1 MQWDD
6 KYDGDK
12 LWTNNDCE
20 SVNNVLKIKTDQ
32 KPAHLVDLVNHLH
45 YVVRL
50 QYTDTKRA
58 MFDNVNFQL
67 YHIQVKSFK
76 IF

>member
-1 MQWDD
+1 MQWND
-6 KYDGDK
+6 KYDSDK

-20 SVNNVLKIKTDQ
+20 SVNNLLKIKTDQ
-32 KPAHLVDLVNHLH
+32 KPNHLVDFVNHLH
-45 YVVRL
+45 DVVRL

-67 YHIQVKSFK
+67 YHIQVKSLA
-76 IF
+76 